1 ACSFGLFV
9 FVESLRGFRFPEPFG
24 WLESVLTAG
33 LTELAVGVAFFFA
46 TEGSSMVSSAFN
58 LAVVSVIAFGAF
70 AAAAALGRRHGASTG
85 AFSLVALVA
94 LIALVAFGHASPA
107 EAFELRRSDQTV
119 TVNADEVIDDT
130 LLAFGETIEIHGT
143 VNGDL
148 IAFARRVVV
157 NGRVA
162 GQIITGAQEIE

>member
-1 ACSFGLFV
+1 
-9 FVESLRGFRFPEPFG
+9 
-24 WLESVLTAG
+24 
-33 LTELAVGVAFFFA
+33 
-46 TEGSSMVSSAFN
+46 
-58 LAVVSVIAFGAF
+58 VSVVPFVAS
-70 AAAAALGRRHGASTG
+70 AAAAAVGRRHGASTG

-162 GQIITGAQEIE
+162 GQIITGAQEIEIGATVGGSVLGAAQTLTFADSDIAQNVYAFGQTVTTRGGVIR